1 MYRDFIPK
9 RIAAL
14 RIQKGV
20 SACDMSLTLGQNLN
34 YINYIENRKGL
45 PSMDAFLSIC
55 DYFQITPQAFFN
67 EQQENPAFVQKLL
80 NELSLLSENERKHIH
95 QIIKDITRNKKT

>member
-14 RIQKGV
+14 RLQKGV
-20 SACDMSLTLGQNLN
+20 SARDMSLTLGQNLN

-45 PSMDAFLSIC
+45 PSMDSFLSIC
-55 DYFQITPQAFFN
+55 DYFKITPQAFWN
-67 EQQENPAFVQKLL
+67 EEQADPAFAQELL
-80 NELSLLSENERKHIH
+80 NDLSLLSENERKHIH
-95 QIIKDITRNKKT
+95 ELVKDLTQHKNH